1 MEQKAPSPA
10 GSRWIIAIMG
20 TLLQLC
26 LGTVYAWSYFQD
38 PLTKSYCWTNSQ
50 VMIAFSMAICFLGLA
65 AAVGGINLRRFGP
78 RKLAVTG
85 GILFGAGYLL
95 AGLALSLCG
104 TRWGHIS
111 LPLLYV
117 GYGVIGGIGLGLGY
131 VTPIATVAKWF
142 PDKKGLV
149 TGMVVMG
156 FGFGAL
162 LMSKVL
168 APALLAYAAG
178 GVSFTVFGLAFALDQ
193 YAFCFAAL
201 GAVFIVVTPL
211 VAAFLRN
218 PPAGWSPRGYT
229 PPAAE
234 TTAAAIAQDQ
244 AMTTGNCLFSG
255 RFAMMWIVFFCNIA
269 AGIAIISLQAPMM
282 KALWKTSH
290 AGTDISADRLAEI
303 GSWLIAISSI
313 FNGLGRFFWGG
324 VSDRIGRVQT
334 FRIMLAT
341 EVAAFVLLMFTGN
354 PWLFGALICYVLL
367 CYGGGF
373 GTMPSFVLD
382 VFGPRMMAV
391 VYGVILTAWSA
402 AGVAGPQLFAWVK
415 DTLGAQAPLYS
426 FIIGASFLAVGVV
439 MSIFL
444 SNRQFAAAGKPSA

>member
-1 MEQKAPSPA
+1 MEQPQSRPAPS
-10 GSRWIIAIMG
+10 RWLIAIMG
-20 TLLQLC
+20 TVLQLC

-50 VMIAFSMAICFLGLA
+50 VMLAFSLAICFLGLA
-65 AAVGGINLRRFGP
+65 AAFGGMNLKRFGP

-95 AGLALSLCG
+95 AGLALSLCSHPTLG
-104 TRWGHIS
+104 RFA
-111 LPLLYV
+111 LPLLYL

-131 VTPIATVAKWF
+131 VTPVATVAKWF

-168 APALLAYAAG
+168 APMLLAATRG
-178 GVSFTVFGLAFALDQ
+178 GDGVDNYSL
-193 YAFCFAAL
+193 CFLLL
-201 GAVFIVVTPL
+201 GAVFIVVTPA

-218 PPAGWSPRGYT
+218 PPQGWSPAGYT

-234 TTAAAIAQDQ
+234 TAAAVAQEESI
-244 AMTTGNCLFSG
+244 TPGSCLLSG
-255 RFAMMWIVFFCNIA
+255 RFLMMWAVFFCNIA

-282 KALWKTSH
+282 KTLWKSSH
-290 AGTDISADRLAEI
+290 ADVNFTVEELAAIGGT
-303 GSWLIAISSI
+303 LIAISSI

-334 FRIMLAT
+334 FRIMLGT
-341 EVAAFVLLMFTGN
+341 QIAAFVLLIFTGN
-354 PWLFGALICYVLL
+354 PWLFGALICYILL

-382 VFGPRMMAV
+382 VFGSRMMAI

-402 AGVAGPQLFAWVK
+402 AGIAGPQIFAWVK
-415 DTLGAQAPLYS
+415 DALGPQAPLYS
-426 FIIGASFLAVGVV
+426 FIIGASFLGVGA
-439 MSIFL
+439 MLSLLL
-444 SNRQFAAAGKPSA
+444 SNHRFQAAPAPARAMS

>member
-1 MEQKAPSPA
+1 MEQQHSPLVSRPLP
-10 GSRWIIAIMG
+10 SRWLIAIMG
-20 TLLQLC
+20 TVLQCC

-38 PLTKSYCWTNSQ
+38 PLTKSYCWTNSE
-50 VMIAFSMAICFLGLA
+50 VMLAFSLAICFLGLA
-65 AAVGGINLRRFGP
+65 AAFGGMNLKRFGP

-85 GILFGAGYLL
+85 GVLFGAGYLL

-104 TRWGHIS
+104 HPTYGRFA
-111 LPLLYV
+111 LPLLYL

-131 VTPIATVAKWF
+131 VTPVATVAKWF

-168 APALLAYAAG
+168 APMLLEATRDRVG
-178 GVSFTVFGLAFALDQ
+178 GYNYSL
-193 YAFCFAAL
+193 CFLLL
-201 GAVFIVVTPL
+201 GGVFIVVTPL

-218 PPAGWSPRGYT
+218 PPLGWSPRGYT
-229 PPAAE
+229 PPVAE
-234 TTAAAIAQDQ
+234 TAASAVAQEES
-244 AMTTGNCLFSG
+244 MTTGNCLLSG
-255 RFAMMWIVFFCNIA
+255 RFLMMWAVFFCNIA
-269 AGIAIISLQAPMM
+269 AGIAIISLQSPMM
-282 KALWKTSH
+282 KTLWKSAH
-290 AGTDISADRLAEI
+290 AEASFTVEELTAIGGT
-303 GSWLIAISSI
+303 LIAISSI

-334 FRIMLAT
+334 FRIMLGT
-341 EVAAFVLLMFTGN
+341 QIAAFVLLIFTAN
-354 PWLFGALICYVLL
+354 PWVFGALICYILL

-382 VFGPRMMAV
+382 VFGPRMMAI

-402 AGVAGPQLFAWVK
+402 AGIAGPQLFARVK
-415 DTLGAQAPLYS
+415 DALGPQAPLYS
-426 FIIGASFLAVGVV
+426 FIIGASFLAVGALLSL
-439 MSIFL
+439 ML
-444 SNRQFAAAGKPSA
+444 SNHRFDTKIAPARATS